1 MIKIILDIII
11 RIIDYPNKLKILFF
25 FKKKLRKKALN
36 IIDIGAHKGETIE
49 FFLKNF
55 NINKIISFEPN
66 YELYQNLKKKYLNK
80 KISIFNCGVGLNNE
94 EKELNILVDSASSTF
109 NEINTNTKYF
119 KRKEKFL
126 LLGNNNTFFLG
137 SQKVKV
143 VNLSK
148 FILEKE
154 KVIDVLKID
163 TEGFE
168 FNILKGIEKKDFEKI
183 NYIYFEHHYDLMIKK
198 QYKFSDI
205 NHLLKKNNFHQKLKI
220 KMKLRKSFE
229 YIYALEK

>member
-36 IIDIGAHKGETIE
+36 IIDIGAHKGETID

-205 NHLLKKNNFHQKLKI
+205 NHLLKKNDFHQKLKI